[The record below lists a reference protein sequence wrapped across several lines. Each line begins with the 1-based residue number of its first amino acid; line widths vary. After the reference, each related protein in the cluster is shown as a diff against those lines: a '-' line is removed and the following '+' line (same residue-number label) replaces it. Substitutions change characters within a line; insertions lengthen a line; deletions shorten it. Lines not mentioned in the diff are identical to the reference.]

1 MSLSP
6 PEYIRHML
14 DEIDYI
20 LSRISDTDYE
30 SFVRDET
37 LKRPFVRSIEVIGEA
52 SKKLSKDIKSMQPDV
67 EWRKV
72 SGMRD
77 RLIHDYFGV
86 DYTIV
91 WDVVSS
97 KLPDLRIKLHTLPKQ
112 IQQRHPQHEL
122 GPGNSSSASLCN
134 CFPAGYAER

>member
-1 MSLSP
+1 
-6 PEYIRHML
+6 ML

-20 LSRISDTDYE
+20 LSQVSGTDYE
-30 SFVRDET
+30 SFLRDET
-37 LKRPFVRSIEVIGEA
+37 LKRAFVRSIEVIGEA
-52 SKKLSKDIKSMQPDV
+52 SKKLPENVKAMQPDI

-91 WDVVSS
+91 WDVATN
-97 KLPDLRIKLHTLPKQ
+97 KLPDLRVKLHALLKET
-112 IQQRHPQHEL
+112 
-122 GPGNSSSASLCN
+122 A
-134 CFPAGYAER
+134 

>member
-1 MSLSP
+1 
-6 PEYIRHML
+6 ML

-20 LSRISDTDYE
+20 LAQISAKDLE
-30 SFVRDET
+30 SFRQDAT
-37 LKRPFVRSIEVIGEA
+37 LKRAFVRSLEIISEA
-52 SKKLSKDIKSMQPDV
+52 SKKLPEEVKAMKTDI

-91 WDVVSS
+91 WDVATT
-97 KLPDLRIKLHTLPKQ
+97 KLPDLREKLLHLLETIEKM
-112 IQQRHPQHEL
+112 
-122 GPGNSSSASLCN
+122 
-134 CFPAGYAER
+134 

>member
-20 LSRISDTDYE
+20 LNRISNMDYD

-37 LKRPFVRSIEVIGEA
+37 LKRAFVRSVEVIGEA
-52 SKKLSKDIKSMQPDV
+52 SKKLPEDIKAMQPEV

-91 WDVVSS
+91 WDVASN
-97 KLPDLRIKLHTLPKQ
+97 KLSDLREKLHDLLKL
-112 IQQRHPQHEL
+112 IQ
-122 GPGNSSSASLCN
+122 
-134 CFPAGYAER
+134 

>member
-6 PEYIRHML
+6 HEYIHHIL

-20 LSRISDTDYE
+20 LAQISDMDYD
-30 SFVRDET
+30 SFVRNPT
-37 LKRPFVRSIEVIGEA
+37 LKRAFVRSLEIIGEA
-52 SKKLSKDIKSMQPDV
+52 SKKLPEDVRAMQPDI

-72 SGMRD
+72 TGMRD

-91 WDVVSS
+91 WDVATTKLADLRS
-97 KLPDLRIKLHTLPKQ
+97 KLQTLLDATEKCQPD
-112 IQQRHPQHEL
+112 
-122 GPGNSSSASLCN
+122 S
-134 CFPAGYAER
+134 

>member
-6 PEYIRHML
+6 PEYIRHII

-20 LSRISDTDYE
+20 LSRISNLDYD

-37 LKRPFVRSIEVIGEA
+37 LKRAFVRSIEVIGEA
-52 SKKLSKDIKSMQPDV
+52 SKKLPEDIKAMQTDI

-91 WDVVSS
+91 WDVALN
-97 KLPDLRIKLHTLPKQ
+97 KLPDLRVKFYHLLKQ
-112 IQQRHPQHEL
+112 LQ
-122 GPGNSSSASLCN
+122 SD
-134 CFPAGYAER
+134 

>member
-1 MSLSP
+1 
-6 PEYIRHML
+6 ML

-20 LSRISDTDYE
+20 LSRISDMDYE
-30 SFVRDET
+30 SFLRDET
-37 LKRPFVRSIEVIGEA
+37 LKRAFVRSIEVIGEA
-52 SKKLSKDIKSMQPDV
+52 SKKLPEDIKAMKPGI

-91 WDVVSS
+91 WDVAVN
-97 KLPDLRIKLHTLPKQ
+97 KLPDLRLNLHALLKE
-112 IQQRHPQHEL
+112 IQ
-122 GPGNSSSASLCN
+122 
-134 CFPAGYAER
+134 

>member
-1 MSLSP
+1 VSLSS

-14 DEIDYI
+14 DEIDYN
-20 LSRISDTDYE
+20 LSRISDTDCE

-37 LKRPFVRSIEVIGEA
+37 LKRAFVRSVEIIGEA
-52 SKKLSKDIKSMQPDV
+52 SKKLPENIKAMQPYI

-86 DYTIV
+86 DYRIV
-91 WDVVSS
+91 WDVASN
-97 KLPDLRIKLHTLPKQ
+97 KLPDLRIKLHTLLKK
-112 IQQRHPQHEL
+112 IQ
-122 GPGNSSSASLCN
+122 
-134 CFPAGYAER
+134 

>member
-6 PEYIRHML
+6 HEYIRHIL

-20 LSRISDTDYE
+20 LTQISDTDYDA
-30 SFVRDET
+30 FIRNPT
-37 LKRPFVRSIEVIGEA
+37 LKRAFVRSIEVIGEA
-52 SKKLSKDIKSMQPDV
+52 SKKLPEDIKKMQPDI

-72 SGMRD
+72 TGMRD

-91 WDVVSS
+91 WDVATTKLPNLRS
-97 KLPDLRIKLHTLPKQ
+97 KLLALLEATPKG
-112 IQQRHPQHEL
+112 QRD
-122 GPGNSSSASLCN
+122 S
-134 CFPAGYAER
+134 